1 MTLVVHSMVPHY
13 HGSTAKN
20 RYIPTTKVD
29 LNRSRHFK
37 VDPISPFNFLSIGC
51 GLIHWDSIV
60 LKLLLYH
67 VLEGSRLG
75 ALYENETK
83 RNERTKRSIA
93 RVALAA

>member
-37 VDPISPFNFLSIGC
+37 VDPISPFNFLSIDC

-75 ALYENETK
+75 ALYFLDAGREGHPA
-83 RNERTKRSIA
+83 IA
-93 RVALAA
+93 KKF

>member
-29 LNRSRHFK
+29 LIRSRHFK

-60 LKLLLYH
+60 LKLFLYH
-67 VLEGSRLG
+67 VLEGYRLG
-75 ALYENETK
+75 ALY
-83 RNERTKRSIA
+83 SC
-93 RVALAA
+93 